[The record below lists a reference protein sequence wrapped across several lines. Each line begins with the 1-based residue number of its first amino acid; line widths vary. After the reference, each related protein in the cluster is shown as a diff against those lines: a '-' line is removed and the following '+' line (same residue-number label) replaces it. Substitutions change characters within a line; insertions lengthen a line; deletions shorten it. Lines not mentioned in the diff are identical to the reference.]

1 MKCKTCG
8 KVLIGK
14 EKLFCKSCRSK
25 GMDKAKKGAMVIVG
39 VIGLVLLAKN
49 GNIADVLKGGSKDL

>member
-1 MKCKTCG
+1 MKCKVCG
-8 KVLIGK
+8 KVLVGK

-25 GMDKAKKGAMVIVG
+25 GMDKAKKGALGVVG

-49 GNIADVLKGGSKDL
+49 GNIADILKGGMKDI